1 MGLNAVLR
9 WQLDRQFNKG
19 QVALFLDLPPFQ
31 IRHALSRL
39 LCPQPLPCGLAAS
52 DAVAR
57 FESTMSVTT
66 LIETRN
72 CATAA
77 PVRVTFLNK
86 INNLPTKVH
95 RNWLAPQ

>member
-1 MGLNAVLR
+1 MPCCAGSSTASSIKVR
-9 WQLDRQFNKG
+9 SRFSS
-19 QVALFLDLPPFQ
+19 
-31 IRHALSRL
+31 IRRPIQSATLSSA
-39 LCPQPLPCGLAAS
+39 CYAHKVLPCGLAAS
-52 DAVAR
+52 DAFAR

-86 INNLPTKVH
+86 INNLPTKVL